1 MPAMASTP
9 DLPVIDW
16 RAPDAPSAFVDSL
29 RHTGFAVL
37 KHHPLPQPLIE
48 RLYEGWQRFFL
59 SEDKPQF
66 AYDPS
71 RQDGWFGPDISET
84 AKGHHHKDLKE
95 FFHVYPWGR
104 CPPALRADTLHY
116 RDLAVDLA
124 AQLLGWVEQALPA
137 QVRNALSMPLG
148 HMITDSDQTL
158 LRVLHYPP
166 LRGDEPAQAV
176 RAAAHEDIN
185 LLTLLPAANAPGLQA
200 QALDGRWLDVPCEP
214 GSLVINTGDMLSEAT
229 AGWLPST
236 THRVLNPT
244 GEAAQQSRISLP
256 LFLHPRP
263 EVQLSARHT
272 QASYLLERLREL
284 GLKA

>member
-1 MPAMASTP
+1 MPSTTE
-9 DLPVIDW
+9 LPVIDW
-16 RAPDAPSAFVDSL
+16 RSPDAPAGFVHSL

-37 KHHPLPQPLIE
+37 QHHPLPQPLID
-48 RLYEGWQRFFL
+48 RLYAQWQAFFL
-59 SEDKPQF
+59 GNDKQ
-66 AYDPS
+66 AYAHDPE
-71 RQDGWFGPDISET
+71 RQDGWFGPEVSET
-84 AKGHHHKDLKE
+84 AKGHRHKDLKE

-104 CPPALRADTLHY
+104 CPDSLRTDTLHY
-116 RDLAVDLA
+116 RDLAVQLA

-137 QVRNALSMPLG
+137 DVRGALSMPLG
-148 HMITDSDQTL
+148 AMITASQQTL

-166 LRGDEPAQAV
+166 LLGDEPPHAL

-185 LLTLLPAANAPGLQA
+185 LLTLLPAANAPGLQVRG
-200 QALDGRWLDVPCEP
+200 LDGHWLDVPCEP

-236 THRVLNPT
+236 THRVLNPQ
-244 GEAAQQSRISLP
+244 GDAAQVSRISLP

-263 EVQLSARHT
+263 EVRLSARHT

-284 GLKA
+284 GLKP